1 MIKQYDEFSKLGQ
14 KDMSKRISEMTYL
27 YVNPET
33 NKPTVVPAKHY
44 DKILGQIKEELIL
57 PMTLRN
63 FLITMYT
70 QLKAL
75 YDEEPKLFQ
84 EALLCLE
91 LGLKP
96 KDLKISE
103 QIALQMTSKMLEE
116 NRKGKEFH
124 LLDSSIIDFFD
135 EIKDNPDVHA
145 QILRESNSTKRDV
158 DFER

>member
-44 DKILGQIKEELIL
+44 DQILGQIKEELIL

-63 FLITMYT
+63 FLVTMYT

-96 KDLKISE
+96 KDLKINE
-103 QIALQMTSKMLEE
+103 QIALQLTSEMLEE
-116 NRKGKEFH
+116 NRKGKKFH
-124 LLDSSIIDFFD
+124 LLDSNIIDFFN
-135 EIKDNPDVHA
+135 EIKEDPDVHA
-145 QILRESNSTKRDV
+145 QILRESNSMERDD

>member
-1 MIKQYDEFSKLGQ
+1 MIKQYDEFSRLGQ
-14 KDMSKRISEMTYL
+14 KDMSKRMSEMTYL

-33 NKPTVVPAKHY
+33 NRPTIVPAKHY
-44 DKILGQIKEELIL
+44 DQILGQIKEELIL

-75 YDEEPKLFQ
+75 YDEEPKLFR

-103 QIALQMTSKMLEE
+103 QIALQMTSEMLEE
-116 NRKGKEFH
+116 NRKGKKFR

-135 EIKDNPDVHA
+135 EIKDSPEVHA
-145 QILRESNSTKRDV
+145 QVLRESNFKKRGD

>member
-44 DKILGQIKEELIL
+44 DQILGQIKEELIL

-63 FLITMYT
+63 FLVTMYT

-96 KDLKISE
+96 KDLKINE
-103 QIALQMTSKMLEE
+103 QIALQLTSEMLEE
-116 NRKGKEFH
+116 NKKKKKFH
-124 LLDSSIIDFFD
+124 LLDSNIIDFFN
-135 EIKDNPDVHA
+135 EIKEDPDVHA